1 MAGEEGELPTTI
13 GELGRLM
20 RSLAK
25 EVREDRRSY
34 LALQVW
40 EVEKRALEESRR
52 TMGREIGELRRS
64 LDNVDSEKEAE
75 HKALHDKIADLE
87 VKRQAGIEQARKDRA
102 KVWVAIGLA
111 ALGAVLA
118 VVGGVATAALNQVIN
133 GGV

>member
-1 MAGEEGELPTTI
+1 MAGEEPMTI

-20 RSLAK
+20 KQLAT
-25 EVREDRRSY
+25 EVREDRRNY

-52 TMGREIGELRRS
+52 TMGREIGELRRA
-64 LDNVDSEKEAE
+64 LDTVDGEKASE
-75 HKALHDKIADLE
+75 HRALHDKIADLE
-87 VKRQAGIEQARKDRA
+87 TKRLAGIDQARKDRA

-118 VVGGVATAALNQVIN
+118 VIGGVATAALNQAFN
-133 GGV
+133 GG